1 MSEGSCFALSDNE
14 ASAIRRARLEP
25 GRDIAIAFGPTIQ
38 RLLSTL

>member
-14 ASAIRRARLEP
+14 ASAIWRARVEL

-38 RLLSTL
+38 RPFNTL